1 MVLKSLK
8 RLFAGLN
15 MLVVKSLLA
24 LVYFF
29 IICPYRFLVDMP
41 DSKWITPKKDTDTS
55 SLDNMW

>member
-1 MVLKSLK
+1 
-8 RLFAGLN
+8 

-24 LVYFF
+24 LVYFL